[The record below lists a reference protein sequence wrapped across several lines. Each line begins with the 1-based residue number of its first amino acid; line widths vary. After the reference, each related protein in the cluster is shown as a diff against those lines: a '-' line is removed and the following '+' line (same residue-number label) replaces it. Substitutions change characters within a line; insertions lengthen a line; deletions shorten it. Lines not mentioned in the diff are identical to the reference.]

1 MAGQFLGRF
10 ISWSLLLVISVTS
23 IFFFIVNFTVW
34 FLTVLFDRRLV
45 ILQQL
50 TCFWGSFYTYI
61 MPTWRIKV
69 EGRKNIRRGACYM
82 IVCNH
87 QSQLDIL
94 VNFRLYAHFKFV
106 SKAEIF
112 KVPLIGWNMY
122 LNRYIRLVRGDRG
135 QVDQMMRDAERALA
149 GGSSVFFFP
158 EGTRSKDGNIKDFKP
173 GAFILAKK
181 KEVPI
186 LPVVLNGTSD
196 ALPKYSMKTAG
207 VHRIR
212 VRVLPEIPYEKFR
225 DLSLDETVRLVRD
238 TMIDGLSSLKN
249 DMQEGQV

>member
-1 MAGQFLGRF
+1 MTGQILGRF
-10 ISWSLLLVISVTS
+10 ISWSIIFVISVTS
-23 IFFFIVNFTVW
+23 IFFFILNLTVW
-34 FLTVLFDRRLV
+34 LLTVLVDRRLV

-61 MPTWRIKV
+61 MPTWRIRV
-69 EGRKNIRRGACYM
+69 EGRNNIRRGACYM
-82 IVCNH
+82 MVCNH

-94 VNFRLYAHFKFV
+94 VNFRLYVHYKFV

-112 KVPLIGWNMY
+112 KVPFIGWNMY
-122 LNRYIRLVRGDRG
+122 LNRYIRLVRGDKS
-135 QVDQMMRDAERALA
+135 QTDQMMTDCEKALD

-173 GAFILAKK
+173 GAFLLAKK

-186 LPVVLNGTSD
+186 LPIVLNGTSD

-212 VRVLPEIPYEKFR
+212 VRALPEIPYEEFK
-225 DLSLDETVRLVRD
+225 DLSVEETIELVRN
-238 TMIDGLSSLKN
+238 TMIEGLDSLKA
-249 DMQEGQV
+249 DMQEG